1 MGNFNILLIEDSEAE
16 AKLFESALQQVAPRV
31 KLYWVATAKEGLEY
45 LRRQGRFQ
53 ETGPVSIVICDLNMP
68 GMSGFDFAGQVKRD
82 PALMPVPLIVYSGSQ
97 APEDIYRAYSLGVN
111 SYLTKPMT
119 LETML
124 RQVELLV
131 RYWLDSVKLTTN
143 WYFD

>member
-143 WYFD
+143 WHFD